1 MSFRH
6 GISRDIA
13 AKRQHDRA
21 AEQER
26 KSLRIADF
34 VEPMRRGMISHAKF
48 LEVTRQILDGD
59 AERIVRIGEEVR
71 PDITTGDEG

>member
-1 MSFRH
+1 
-6 GISRDIA
+6 
-13 AKRQHDRA
+13 
-21 AEQER
+21 
-26 KSLRIADF
+26 
-34 VEPMRRGMISHAKF
+34 MISHAKF